1 MDKLLNWPDFQRKLG
16 KQPLFSWLDVRRE
29 FGVSKS
35 AALLTLHRYRKRG
48 LIERLRQ
55 NIYTMPSSV
64 LPDTFLANHLYE
76 PSYISLEFALSYH
89 RIIPENVYSITSVT
103 PKATRKFTIRGKV
116 FSYRKI
122 KMSAYTGYH
131 VIRQRG
137 IGFAI
142 AEPEKAFVDLTYYRL
157 RSGSQPLQR
166 IDKEKLNRDK
176 VLRYAKMFDN
186 AKLVAVIITTL
197 R

>member
-16 KQPLFSWLDVRRE
+16 KQPLFSWLDVKRE

-35 AALLTLHRYRKRG
+35 AAILGLHRYHKRG

-55 NIYTMPSSV
+55 NTYTLSASV
-64 LPDTFLANHLYE
+64 LTDTFLANRLYE

-89 RIIPENVYSITSVT
+89 GIIPENVYSITSVT
-103 PKATRKFTIRGKV
+103 PKATRKFIVRGKV
-116 FSYRKI
+116 FTYKKI
-122 KMSAYTGYH
+122 KLNAYTGYH
-131 VIRQRG
+131 IIRQRG

-142 AEPEKAFVDLTYYRL
+142 AEPEKAFVDLTYLRL
-157 RSGSQPLQR
+157 RSGAQPLQR
-166 IDKEKLNRDK
+166 MNKAKLNPRK
-176 VLRYAKMFDN
+176 ALRYAKLFN
-186 AKLVAVIITTL
+186 NTKLISVVITTL